1 MKTQN
6 GIFNVGK
13 SQTWLVIFITVLI
26 TITLAASM
34 TPLYLGT
41 IEGWT
46 PDKPQFFVQ
55 YCGVF
60 INSISLATVA
70 ITLVFQHK
78 QMKLQGEQLDQL
90 NTSNNHNFKMAE
102 DTYDS
107 LVLGLIRELQS
118 ESTEQMRKKASLFR
132 EYLRTD
138 IEKKELERIF
148 EYVILDSWGN
158 MEEYK
163 KILED
168 ETYQQFHAF
177 TALSRLFDTISYYEF
192 NEATIK
198 AIHFYYVWWR
208 ESFLIYNQVYY
219 DVHKRTKNKYF
230 TFVPNW
236 ITMTDRM
243 DDKMKKFNLP
253 LI

>member
-1 MKTQN
+1 MNTQN
-6 GIFNVGK
+6 ALPNYKK
-13 SQTWLVIFITVLI
+13 SQTWLIVLITVLI
-26 TITLAASM
+26 TLTVAASM

-70 ITLVFQHK
+70 VTLVFQHR

-138 IEKKELERIF
+138 SEKKRLEQIF
-148 EYVILDSWGN
+148 ECVIHDSWGN
-158 MEEYK
+158 MKEYE

-168 ETYQQFHAF
+168 DVYKQFHAF
-177 TALSRLFDTISYYEF
+177 TTLARLFDTISYYEF
-192 NEATIK
+192 NKVTIN
-198 AIHFYYVWWR
+198 ALHFYYTWWR
-208 ESFLIYNQVYY
+208 ESFMIYNQVYY
-219 DVHKRTKNKYF
+219 KVHNNTENKHF
-230 TFVPNW
+230 SFIPNW
-236 ITMTDRM
+236 VTMTDRM
-243 DDKMKKFNLP
+243 DKKMNDFNLP